1 MSFDSRKLTATSLI
15 VYPNPNPGNQLNIQL
30 QSFKKQE
37 NVTIRIYD
45 MLGNQIKSLNITTDS
60 NGDYYTSLP
69 LQKSDMIHFYIVRAI
84 TGSITKEVKVII
96 K

>member
-1 MSFDSRKLTATSLI
+1 
-15 VYPNPNPGNQLNIQL
+15 
-30 QSFKKQE
+30 
-37 NVTIRIYD
+37 
-45 MLGNQIKSLNITTDS
+45 MLGNQLKSLNVTTDS